1 MQSLLFS
8 FTKDHNNSKNM
19 QSRVMVIVFCT
30 SFHQD
35 IVNGSQVTERAH
47 FVTDGRTDRKTE
59 DLDKNNMSLS
69 NTKNTLFRYIQL
81 LINRVLY

>member
-19 QSRVMVIVFCT
+19 QSRVMVLVFCT
-30 SFHQD
+30 SSHPMKFHQD

-47 FVTDGRTDRKTE
+47 LWQMDGRTE
-59 DLDKNNMSLS
+59 DLDKNNMFLS
-69 NTKNTLFRYIQL
+69 NTKTHFSDIFNC
-81 LINRVLY
+81 